1 MPFMKGSLHMPA
13 KKNIAVVLTVIFMLL
28 FSGRAFSKNKTAEKE
43 RLKMSGNKI
52 SVMNEFLFFPKTNT
66 QKKRS
71 FQTFDIAG
79 NKLSSVELDNE
90 EKEIK
95 KIEYTYDQK
104 NNETSFTEYDGAGNM
119 KQKCES
125 KYDEKTETLTGEL
138 FYNAAGAP
146 AYKRVSKPDKAGNIG
161 EQALYDKNNKFIGK
175 STYKYDNT
183 GNKTDALSYD
193 AANNFNGRYT
203 YGYDRNANLLETLSY
218 DKNNKFSGKK
228 IYNYDQKGLLT
239 ESIGYNA
246 SGTANSWRKYEYE
259 FRKDQTAAAAVK
271 PPVTETKTPDQP
283 APDAK
288 TAEVKIAEV
297 KPAEPVKEP
306 AVNNGGGTDTA
317 QAANT
322 QQPQGA
328 KSQEPIDYDNPDVN
342 ASMTPADIINIAVV
356 AKPETIK
363 GLAERNSM
371 DLNAQNERG
380 QTALMSAVLG
390 ENEKAVEFL
399 LNQGVDL
406 KLKDIAGIDVS
417 YYASLVKNAKIK
429 QLIRE
434 HYKK

>member
-1 MPFMKGSLHMPA
+1 MPA
-13 KKNIAVVLTVIFMLL
+13 KRNSAVILAVIFVLL
-28 FSGRAFSKNKTAEKE
+28 FSGRAFSKNKAAEKE

-71 FQTFDIAG
+71 FQTFDVAG

-125 KYDEKTETLTGEL
+125 KYDEKTEILTGEL

-175 STYKYDNT
+175 SAYKYDNA
-183 GNKTDALSYD
+183 GNRTEAVSYD

-259 FRKDQTAAAAVK
+259 FRKDQAAAVAVK
-271 PPVTETKTPDQP
+271 PTVPENKTPDKPAAAQP
-283 APDAK
+283 AHAAK
-288 TAEVKIAEV
+288 TEEVKVAEV

-306 AVNNGGGTDTA
+306 AANNGGETETSHA
-317 QAANT
+317 QNNT
-322 QQPQGA
+322 QQNASNPQ
-328 KSQEPIDYDNPDVN
+328 KPIDYDNPDVST
-342 ASMTPADIINIAVV
+342 SMTPAEIINIAVL
-356 AKPETIK
+356 AKPETVK
-363 GLAERNSM
+363 GLAERNAM

-390 ENEKAVEFL
+390 ENEKTVEFL

-406 KLKDIAGIDVS
+406 KIKDIAGIDVS
-417 YYASLVKNAKIK
+417 YYASLVKNARIK
-429 QLIRE
+429 QMIRE